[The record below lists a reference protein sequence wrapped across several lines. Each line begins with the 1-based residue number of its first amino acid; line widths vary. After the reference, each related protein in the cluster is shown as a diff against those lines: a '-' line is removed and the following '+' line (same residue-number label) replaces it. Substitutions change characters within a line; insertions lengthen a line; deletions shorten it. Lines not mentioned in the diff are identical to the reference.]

1 MVFVKYFRNQLSMD
15 LYSEIIL
22 DHYKNP
28 ANKGRLENPSSF
40 AEEDN
45 PLCGD
50 RIRVELQFADG
61 KVSKIAFDGEGC
73 AISQAAVSMLSEKL
87 IGMTAN
93 EIKAMDNQ
101 EIYDML
107 GVEISPGRVKCAL
120 LGLVTAKKAAIL
132 SQNKDD

>member
-1 MVFVKYFRNQLSMD
+1 MD

-28 ANKGRLENPSSF
+28 ANKGKLDDPTIS

-50 RIRVELQFADG
+50 RIKLELKVEDG
-61 KVSKIAFDGEGC
+61 KVTQIAFDGEGC
-73 AISQAAVSMLSEKL
+73 AISQAAVSMLTEKL
-87 IGMTAN
+87 IGMTPE
-93 EIKAMDNQ
+93 EIKAMENQ

-132 SQNKDD
+132 SQQND